1 MDKAPI
7 FWNTTILNRYSKK
20 FKGVPVIS
28 VSVLQ
33 RTLTYQIKSWREV
46 RTTVNDYVISI
57 SDVTKSFGHV
67 KALDGLSLDMEP
79 GILGLIGPNGA
90 GKTTLLRILLG
101 LIKPDSGSAQIFN
114 SNTSSDSKDF
124 LGRIGVLHENP
135 YFPPLM
141 TPKQYLTD
149 VGFLYHQRVP
159 ADDLLAMVGLS
170 DAADRKTR
178 NLSAGMKRRLG
189 LAQALVGKPELVLLD
204 EPTSNLDITG
214 RDQVLRLIAEIHQE
228 EKVSFLITS
237 HILSELERA
246 CHQIAVVVK
255 GKIVEKG
262 SVEELVDKHTQCR
275 FRVMSSDSLKL
286 EKILKEEEGI
296 IDVFVDGSKSVI
308 IEVSPDYVG
317 NIESHLEKLVKGS
330 DVKFFGVEN
339 TGTLEDMFRRLIG
352 HE

>member
-1 MDKAPI
+1 
-7 FWNTTILNRYSKK
+7 
-20 FKGVPVIS
+20 
-28 VSVLQ
+28 
-33 RTLTYQIKSWREV
+33 
-46 RTTVNDYVISI
+46 
-57 SDVTKSFGHV
+57 VTKNFGNV
-67 KALDGLSLDMEP
+67 KALDSLSLDMKP
-79 GILGLIGPNGA
+79 CILGLIGPNGA
-90 GKTTLLRILLG
+90 GKTTLIRVLLG
-101 LIKPDSGSAQIFN
+101 LIKPNSGSAHIFN
-114 SNTSSDSKDF
+114 SDSSSNSRDF
-124 LGRIGVLHENP
+124 LGSIGVLHENP

-149 VGFLYHQRVP
+149 VGFLYNQRVP
-159 ADDLLAMVGLS
+159 ADELLATVGLS
-170 DAADRKTR
+170 DAANRKIR

-189 LAQALVGKPELVLLD
+189 LAQALVGKPKLVLLD

-214 RDQVLRLIAEIHQE
+214 RDQVLRLIVEIHQE
-228 EKVSFLITS
+228 NKVSFLITS

-246 CHQIAVVVK
+246 CHQIAVIVN
-255 GKIVEKG
+255 GKIVEQG
-262 SVEELVDKHTQCR
+262 SLDELVEKHTQNR

-286 EKILKEEEGI
+286 EKILKEEQGI

>member
-1 MDKAPI
+1 MNSYI
-7 FWNTTILNRYSKK
+7 
-20 FKGVPVIS
+20 IS
-28 VSVLQ
+28 V
-33 RTLTYQIKSWREV
+33 
-46 RTTVNDYVISI
+46 NDI
-57 SDVTKSFGHV
+57 TKSFGHV

-90 GKTTLLRILLG
+90 GKTTLLRVLLG
-101 LIKPDSGSAQIFN
+101 LIKPDSGSAKIFD

-124 LGRIGVLHENP
+124 LGRIGVLHEDP

-149 VGFLYHQRVP
+149 VGFLYHQRIP
-159 ADDLLAMVGLS
+159 ADELLAMVGLL
-170 DAADRKTR
+170 DAADRKIR

-204 EPTSNLDITG
+204 EPTSNLDIVG

-228 EKVSFLITS
+228 KKVSFLITS
-237 HILSELERA
+237 HILSELEKT

-255 GKIVEKG
+255 GKIIEKG
-262 SVEELVDKHTQCR
+262 SMEELVEKHTQCR
-275 FRVMSSDSLKL
+275 FRVMSSDSFKL
-286 EKILKEEEGI
+286 EKILKKEKGI
-296 IDVFVDGSKSVI
+296 IDVLVDGAKSVI
-308 IEVSPDYVG
+308 IEVAPDYEE
-317 NIESHLEKLVKGS
+317 NLESRLEALTNGS
-330 DVKFFGVEN
+330 DIKFYGVEN